1 MNSMLVSSRLDV
13 QVKASEP
20 SAVGDT
26 SAVSKMPNN
35 GFFRGLLISFGIMV
49 PFWGGL
55 IWLGLRLLQ
64 LG

>member
-1 MNSMLVSSRLDV
+1 MNSMLVNSRLNV

-20 SAVGDT
+20 SAAGLAQ
-26 SAVSKMPNN
+26 AVSEMPSN
-35 GFFRGLLISFGIMV
+35 GFFRGLLLSFGIMI
-49 PFWGGL
+49 PFWSSL

>member
-13 QVKASEP
+13 QVKASESSAAGNASAIQEMP
-20 SAVGDT
+20 S
-26 SAVSKMPNN
+26 N
-35 GFFRGLLISFGIMV
+35 GFFHGLFISFGIMI

-55 IWLGLRLLQ
+55 IWLALRLLQ

>member
-20 SAVGDT
+20 SAVGDA
-26 SAVSKMPNN
+26 SAVPKLPSN
-35 GFFRGLLISFGIMV
+35 GFFRGLVISFGIMI

-55 IWLGLRLLQ
+55 IWLGLRLL
-64 LG
+64 

>member
-1 MNSMLVSSRLDV
+1 MNSMLISSRLDV

-20 SAVGDT
+20 SAVGNT
-26 SAVSKMPNN
+26 SAVSKMPSN
-35 GFFRGLLISFGIMV
+35 GFFRGLLISFGIMI

>member
-1 MNSMLVSSRLDV
+1 MNSMLINSRLNV

-20 SAVGDT
+20 SAGLAQ
-26 SAVSKMPNN
+26 AVSEMPSN
-35 GFFRGLLISFGIMV
+35 GFFRGLLLSFGIMI
-49 PFWGGL
+49 PFWSSL